1 MKESETKDLLLEN
14 LQLVKEQSTQLNEGI
29 VSNHILIYVIND
41 IIFNISAQ
49 AQGNLL
55 WLLGLSIL
63 THNTYITYV

>member
-14 LQLVKEQSTQLNEGI
+14 LQLVKEQSTQINEGI
-29 VSNHILIYVIND
+29 VSNHIMIYVIND

-55 WLLGLSIL
+55 RLLGLSIL